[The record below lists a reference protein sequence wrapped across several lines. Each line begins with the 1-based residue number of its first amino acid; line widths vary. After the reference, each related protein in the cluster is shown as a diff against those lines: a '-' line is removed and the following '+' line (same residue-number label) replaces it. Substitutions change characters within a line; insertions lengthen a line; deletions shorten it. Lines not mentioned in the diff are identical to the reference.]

1 MSEPT
6 PRLNLIQRAMQQ
18 ANLRRAASAEEL
30 PEIVEER
37 REPVA
42 ESRERPVERHD
53 APVVRNEV
61 PAARVETVV
70 ERPAVVA
77 PKRSVYADV
86 AASARTVAPGAA
98 HGVRLNMNKLR
109 ESRMVTPDNRASVTY
124 NEFRAI
130 KRKLLPMTR
139 DPATK
144 ATTRNVVMITSALA
158 GEGKTYTAMNLAIGL
173 AAERNLEVIL
183 VDGDVVRASLA
194 QYFEGAP
201 EEGLLDLLT
210 GRRQQID
217 EVLHHCADLP
227 NLHVLFSGRRDD
239 TSPELLASARMG
251 EVCSA
256 LSRRFRES
264 VVVIDAPPVLAT
276 AEPSAMVAHVHHLIM
291 VVAAGQVARHHV
303 EEALAGVA
311 ACPSIS
317 LVFNKSPEWQRATPY
332 PYYYNYAQK

>member
-18 ANLRRAASAEEL
+18 ASMRRALPAEEL
-30 PEIVEER
+30 PEVVEER
-37 REPVA
+37 REPTM
-42 ESRERPVERHD
+42 ELRDRSVERAD
-53 APVVRNEV
+53 
-61 PAARVETVV
+61 ARVE
-70 ERPAVVA
+70 A
-77 PKRSVYADV
+77 PPYADRRQNEAVSERREAAV
-86 AASARTVAPGAA
+86 ATKRPVYPDAA
-98 HGVRLNMNKLR
+98 HSRTAGVTHGLRLNLGKLR

-183 VDGDVVRASLA
+183 VDGDVVRSSIT

-217 EVLHHCADLP
+217 EVLKRCADLP

-239 TSPELLASARMG
+239 TSPELLASARMA

-276 AEPSAMVAHVHHLIM
+276 AEPSAMVMHVHHLIM
-291 VVAAGQVARHHV
+291 VVAAGQVARHHI
-303 EEALAGVA
+303 EEALTCVA
-311 ACPSIS
+311 TCPSIS

-332 PYYYNYAQK
+332 PYYYSYAQK

>member
-18 ANLRRAASAEEL
+18 ANMRRSVTTEEL
-30 PEIVEER
+30 PEVEEQR
-37 REPVA
+37 REPSM
-42 ESRERPVERHD
+42 ELRDHVEART
-53 APVVRNEV
+53 EV
-61 PAARVETVV
+61 PPHADRQPTETVV
-70 ERPAVVA
+70 DRREAPPAKRPSYPDVGGQARPAGV
-77 PKRSVYADV
+77 
-86 AASARTVAPGAA
+86 T
-98 HGVRLNMNKLR
+98 HGLRLNLGKLR

-183 VDGDVVRASLA
+183 VDGDVVRSSIT

-217 EVLHHCADLP
+217 EVLKRCADLP

-239 TSPELLASARMG
+239 SSPELLASARMA
-251 EVCSA
+251 EVSSA

-276 AEPSAMVAHVHHLIM
+276 AEPSAMVMHVHHLIM

-311 ACPSIS
+311 SCGSIS

>member
-18 ANLRRAASAEEL
+18 ANLRRAVSAEEV
-30 PEIVEER
+30 PDVVEER
-37 REPVA
+37 REPTM
-42 ESRERPVERHD
+42 ELQRPVERHEAPIERSE
-53 APVVRNEV
+53 APV
-61 PAARVETVV
+61 ARSEAVV
-70 ERPAVVA
+70 ERAPVA
-77 PKRSVYADV
+77 PKRPIYADV
-86 AASARTVAPGAA
+86 VAPTRTVSPGVTQ
-98 HGVRLNMNKLR
+98 GLRLNLNKMR
-109 ESRMVTPDNRASVTY
+109 EARVVTPDNRASVTY

-183 VDGDVVRASLA
+183 VDGDVVRSSIAE
-194 QYFEGAP
+194 YFEGAP
-201 EEGLLDLLT
+201 EDGLLDLLT
-210 GRRQQID
+210 GRRQQVD
-217 EVLHHCADLP
+217 EVLKRCADLP

-251 EVCSA
+251 EVCAA

-303 EEALAGVA
+303 EEALSGVA

>member
-1 MSEPT
+1 MSEST

-18 ANLRRAASAEEL
+18 ANLRRATAEEL
-30 PEIVEER
+30 PDIEEER
-37 REPVA
+37 REPTMEV
-42 ESRERPVERHD
+42 RERPIER
-53 APVVRNEV
+53 EV
-61 PAARVETVV
+61 PAPKPEAVMERRQPEPVV
-70 ERPAVVA
+70 ERREA
-77 PKRSVYADV
+77 PPPPPPRRSAYAD
-86 AASARTVAPGAA
+86 AAPSRTAMPAG
-98 HGVRLNMNKLR
+98 GLRLNLNKLR

-130 KRKLLPMTR
+130 KRKLLPMMR

-144 ATTRNVVMITSALA
+144 ATTKNIVMITSALA

-183 VDGDVVRASLA
+183 VDGDVVRSSIA

-217 EVLHHCADLP
+217 EVLQRCADLP

-239 TSPELLASARMG
+239 SSPELLASARMA
-251 EVCSA
+251 EICSA
-256 LSRRFRES
+256 LSRRFKES

-276 AEPSAMVAHVHHLIM
+276 AEPSALAMHVHHLIM

-311 ACPSIS
+311 CCPSIN

-332 PYYYNYAQK
+332 PYYYNYAEK

>member
-18 ANLRRAASAEEL
+18 ASLRRANAEEL

-37 REPVA
+37 REPTM
-42 ESRERPVERHD
+42 ELRDRERSE
-53 APVVRNEV
+53 APVVQAPAPRTETV
-61 PAARVETVV
+61 AERRDAPAAPRWSSY
-70 ERPAVVA
+70 PDGAA
-77 PKRSVYADV
+77 PSRAADV
-86 AASARTVAPGAA
+86 T
-98 HGVRLNMNKLR
+98 HGLRLNLAKLR

-144 ATTRNVVMITSALA
+144 ATTKNVVMITSALA
-158 GEGKTYTAMNLAIGL
+158 GEGKTYTALNLAIGL

-183 VDGDVVRASLA
+183 VDGDVVRASISE
-194 QYFEGAP
+194 YFEGAP

-210 GRRQQID
+210 GRRQQVD
-217 EVLHHCADLP
+217 EVLKRCADLP

-239 TSPELLASARMG
+239 SSPELLASARMA
-251 EVCSA
+251 EVSSA

-276 AEPSAMVAHVHHLIM
+276 AEPAAMVTHVHHLIM

-311 ACPSIS
+311 SCPSIS

-332 PYYYNYAQK
+332 PYYYSYADK

>member
-30 PEIVEER
+30 PEIAEER
-37 REPVA
+37 REPA
-42 ESRERPVERHD
+42 MELRERPVERH
-53 APVVRNEV
+53 EV
-61 PAARVETVV
+61 PADRGEAPVARIETVV
-70 ERPAVVA
+70 ERPPVA
-77 PKRSVYADV
+77 PQRPVYAEV
-86 AASARTVAPGAA
+86 NPPTRTVAPGVA

-144 ATTRNVVMITSALA
+144 ATTRNIVMITSALA

-217 EVLHHCADLP
+217 EVLQRCVDLP

-251 EVCSA
+251 EICSA

-311 ACPSIS
+311 TCPSIS

>member
-18 ANLRRAASAEEL
+18 ASLKRAPSPPEDEIAVREMPEEY
-30 PEIVEER
+30 
-37 REPVA
+37 REP
-42 ESRERPVERHD
+42 
-53 APVVRNEV
+53 
-61 PAARVETVV
+61 
-70 ERPAVVA
+70 A
-77 PKRSVYADV
+77 PKRTNGE
-86 AASARTVAPGAA
+86 AAAARAGSLHPAAPKGL
-98 HGVRLNMNKLR
+98 RLNMNRLR

-124 NEFRAI
+124 NEFRSI

-139 DPATK
+139 DPETR
-144 ATTRNVVMITSALA
+144 ATTKNVVMITSALA

-183 VDGDVVRASLA
+183 VDGDVVRASLG

-201 EEGLLDLLT
+201 EEGLVDLLT
-210 GRRQQID
+210 GRRQHID
-217 EVLHHCADLP
+217 EVMQNCADLP
-227 NLHVLFSGRRDD
+227 NLHVIFSGRRDD
-239 TSPELLASARMG
+239 TSPELLASRRMA
-251 EVCSA
+251 EICA
-256 LSRRFRES
+256 LLSRRFRES

-276 AEPSAMVAHVHHLIM
+276 AEPSAMAAHVNHLIM

-317 LVFNKSPEWQRATPY
+317 LVFNKSPEWQRSTPY
-332 PYYYNYAQK
+332 PYYYNYAKA

>member
-6 PRLNLIQRAMQQ
+6 SRLNLIQRAMQQ
-18 ANLRRAASAEEL
+18 AATKRAQKPAGDDG
-30 PEIVEER
+30 V
-37 REPVA
+37 VA
-42 ESRERPVERHD
+42 EARLEPTTELRDLPKQEVAAEPRE
-53 APVVRNEV
+53 
-61 PAARVETVV
+61 AA
-70 ERPAVVA
+70 AA
-77 PKRSVYADV
+77 PKRANGQ
-86 AASARTVAPGAA
+86 AAAATMRQAPSQAL
-98 HGVRLNMNKLR
+98 RLSLNKLR
-109 ESRMVTPDNRASVTY
+109 DARMVTPDNRASVTY

-139 DPATK
+139 DPETK
-144 ATTRNVVMITSALA
+144 ATTRNIVMITSALA
-158 GEGKTYTAMNLAIGL
+158 GEGKTYTALNLAICL

-183 VDGDVVRASLA
+183 VDGDVVRSSIG
-194 QYFEGAP
+194 QFFEGAP

-217 EVLHHCADLP
+217 EVLTRCSDVP

-239 TSPELLASARMG
+239 TSPELLASQRMA

-256 LSRRFRES
+256 LSRRFRDC

-276 AEPSAMVAHVHHLIM
+276 AEPSALAMHVHHLIM
-291 VVAAGQVARHHV
+291 VVAAGQVARHHI

-311 ACPSIS
+311 ACPSIN

-332 PYYYNYAQK
+332 PYYYNYAEK